1 MTGVQTCALPIS
13 KNPPL
18 FGWRKGKEKNW
29 WGLNIFSCDLS
40 KYFLSMIKRK
50 PSESHDENALCS
62 WTWVCPMTPIRCS
75 FLFLFFLF
83 LGLVWSVLAS
93 SLLSFSF
100 FSGLD
105 VASYFLFLF
114 FLPEQAS
121 RPVALLLLFFLF
133 FFAFFCDFLF
143 LWFFF
148 SIYDFYFLINLGDC
162 FCFNR
167 ASFLTRIYE

>member
-1 MTGVQTCALPIS
+1 MYEYVIRPPPPQT

-40 KYFLSMIKRK
+40 KYFLSKIKRK
-50 PSESHDENALCS
+50 PSESHLITKWRKCS
-62 WTWVCPMTPIRCS
+62 MQLDMGLSNDSNPLLFS
-75 FLFLFFLF
+75 FLFFLF

-100 FSGLD
+100 FSGLG

-114 FLPEQAS
+114 FFPEQAS
-121 RPVALLLLFFLF
+121 RPSRLLVQLLFFFFFFLF

-148 SIYDFYFLINLGDC
+148 YIWFLFPNKFRWL
-162 FCFNR
+162 
-167 ASFLTRIYE
+167 FLF

>member
-1 MTGVQTCALPIS
+1 MYEYVISPPPQT
-13 KNPPL
+13 KNHPL

-29 WGLNIFSCDLS
+29 WGTNIFSSYLS
-40 KYFLSMIKRK
+40 KYFLSRIKRK
-50 PSESHDENALCS
+50 LSESHLITKWRKCS
-62 WTWVCPMTPIRCS
+62 MQLDMGLSNDSNPLLFS
-75 FLFLFFLF
+75 FLFFLF

-121 RPVALLLLFFLF
+121 RPVALLLLLF
-133 FFAFFCDFLF
+133 FF
-143 LWFFF
+143 
-148 SIYDFYFLINLGDC
+148 
-162 FCFNR
+162 
-167 ASFLTRIYE
+167 SFLLSFVIFFLYMIFIS

>member
-1 MTGVQTCALPIS
+1 MYEYVISPPPQT
-13 KNPPL
+13 KNHPL

-29 WGLNIFSCDLS
+29 WGTNIFSSYLS
-40 KYFLSMIKRK
+40 KYFLSRIKRK
-50 PSESHDENALCS
+50 LSESHLITKWRKCS
-62 WTWVCPMTPIRCS
+62 MQLDMGLSNDSNPLLFS
-75 FLFLFFLF
+75 FLFFLF

-114 FLPEQAS
+114 FFPEQAS

-148 SIYDFYFLINLGDC
+148 LYMIFIS
-162 FCFNR
+162 
-167 ASFLTRIYE
+167 

>member
-1 MTGVQTCALPIS
+1 MYEYVIRPPPPQT

-40 KYFLSMIKRK
+40 KYFLSKIKRK
-50 PSESHDENALCS
+50 PSESHLITRWRKCS
-62 WTWVCPMTPIRCS
+62 MQLDMGLSNDSNPLLFSFSFFSFFGSGLVCTCLFPS
-75 FLFLFFLF
+75 FFFLF
-83 LGLVWSVLAS
+83 LWFGRCL
-93 SLLSFSF
+93 LLSFSF
-100 FSGLD
+100 LFAWAGFS
-105 VASYFLFLF
+105 S
-114 FLPEQAS
+114 S
-121 RPVALLLLFFLF
+121 CSSSSSFFLF
-133 FFAFFCDFLF
+133 FFAFFCD
-143 LWFFF
+143 FF